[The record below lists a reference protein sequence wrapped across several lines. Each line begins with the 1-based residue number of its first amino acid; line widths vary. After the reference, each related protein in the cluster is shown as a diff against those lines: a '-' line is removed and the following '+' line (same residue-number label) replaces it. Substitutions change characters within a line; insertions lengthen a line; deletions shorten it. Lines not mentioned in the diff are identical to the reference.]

1 MSPIEILMSLT
12 GCVPGLLPEKWGN
25 YYFLDFIV
33 CFEFRGQKYCSQH
46 HSYMLI
52 SYLQNAFL

>member
-1 MSPIEILMSLT
+1 MSSIEILISLT
-12 GCVPGLLPEKWGN
+12 GPVSVLLPEKSDN

-33 CFEFRGQKYCSQH
+33 CFELRGQNYYSQH
-46 HSYMLI
+46 PKYMLI